1 MRAVVVEE
9 FGAVDTPTVQTV
21 AKPVLADH
29 EVLVEIHAAAL
40 NFVDLLVIGG
50 KYQFLPP
57 RPFTPGKGP
66 AGVVIET
73 GAAVTGLKPGDRVL
87 AMAEQGGY
95 AQQVAVAHDQCYR
108 LPDAMTFVDAASMS
122 LCFDTAWFALR
133 ERGRLREQDVVLVLG
148 ASGAVG
154 LAAVQ
159 LAKAMG
165 AKKVLA
171 GLSSRRKE
179 EELLQAGA
187 DAVIDLS
194 VDNLRDSLRE
204 QVYAVNDGQGAD
216 VVIDMVGGDVFD
228 AAIRAVAW
236 CGRLVVVGFAG
247 GRIPSVRVNYLLVKN
262 IEVSGLQISDY
273 RVRRPQQ
280 VAQCFEEVF
289 RYYEQGLVKALPAT
303 TLALDDFA
311 KGLAMIENRT
321 APGRVVLTPQRAFS

>member
-1 MRAVVVEE
+1 MRAVVVDE
-9 FGAVDTPTVQTV
+9 FGAPNTATVQDV
-21 AKPVLADH
+21 APPAIQEN
-29 EVLVEIHAAAL
+29 EVRVEVHAAAQ
-40 NFVDLLVIGG
+40 NFVDLLVIEG

-66 AGVVIET
+66 AGIIKEK
-73 GAAVTGLKPGDRVL
+73 GAAVTDLEVGDRVL

-95 AQQVAVAHDQCYR
+95 AQQVAVAAEQCYR
-108 LPDAMTFVDAASMS
+108 LPDAMPFVEAASMS
-122 LCFDTAWFALR
+122 LGFDTAWFALR
-133 ERGRLREQDVVLVLG
+133 ERGRLNKNDVVLVLG

-171 GLSSRRKE
+171 GLSSRRRE
-179 EELLQAGA
+179 QELLDVGA

-194 VDNLRDSLRE
+194 VDNLRDNLRE

-236 CGRLVVVGFAG
+236 SGRMVIVGFAG
-247 GRIPSVRVNYLLVKN
+247 GRIPSVRANYLLVKN
-262 IEVSGLQISDY
+262 IEATGLQISDY
-273 RVRRPQQ
+273 RVRRPDL
-280 VAQCFEEVF
+280 VAQCFKEVF
-289 RYYEQGLVKALPAT
+289 GFYEQGLVKAMPAT
-303 TLALDDFA
+303 TLALDEFA
-311 KGLAMIENRT
+311 KGLEMIQNRT
-321 APGRVVLTPQRAFS
+321 APGRMVLLPQSTD

>member
-1 MRAVVVEE
+1 MRAVVVDE
-9 FGAVDTPTVQTV
+9 FGAPNTATVQDV
-21 AKPVLADH
+21 APPAIQEN
-29 EVLVEIHAAAL
+29 EVRVEVHAAAQ
-40 NFVDLLVIGG
+40 NFVDLLVIEG

-66 AGVVIET
+66 AGIIKEK
-73 GAAVTGLKPGDRVL
+73 GAAVTDLEVGDRVL

-95 AQQVAVAHDQCYR
+95 AQQVAVAAEQCYR
-108 LPDAMTFVDAASMS
+108 LPDAMPFVEAASMS
-122 LCFDTAWFALR
+122 LGFDTAWFALR
-133 ERGRLREQDVVLVLG
+133 ERGRLNKNDVVLVLG

-171 GLSSRRKE
+171 GLSSRRRE
-179 EELLQAGA
+179 QELLDVGA

-194 VDNLRDSLRE
+194 VDNLRDNLRE

-236 CGRLVVVGFAG
+236 SGRMVIVGFAG

-262 IEVSGLQISDY
+262 IEATGLQISDY
-273 RVRRPQQ
+273 RVRRPDL
-280 VAQCFEEVF
+280 VAQCFKEVF
-289 RYYEQGLVKALPAT
+289 GFYEQGLVKAMPAT
-303 TLALDDFA
+303 TLALDEFA
-311 KGLAMIENRT
+311 KGLEMIQNRT
-321 APGRVVLTPQRAFS
+321 APGRMVLLPQSTD